1 MDRVNAIL
9 RRLTSAGNTLVVV
22 EHDPQVMLA
31 GERLIDLGPGAGA
44 NGGQI
49 IYEGSTRGVLCAAT
63 ETGAYLSGKKRISR
77 KALPIDDQTP
87 FFCIAHAKLN
97 NLKDISVP
105 VSYTHLTLPTNSR
118 V

>member
-63 ETGAYLSGKKRISR
+63 ETSAYLSGKNALAAKRFPLTIR
-77 KALPIDDQTP
+77 RL
-87 FFCIAHAKLN
+87 F
-97 NLKDISVP
+97 SV
-105 VSYTHLTLPTNSR
+105 LPTPSSTI
-118 V
+118 